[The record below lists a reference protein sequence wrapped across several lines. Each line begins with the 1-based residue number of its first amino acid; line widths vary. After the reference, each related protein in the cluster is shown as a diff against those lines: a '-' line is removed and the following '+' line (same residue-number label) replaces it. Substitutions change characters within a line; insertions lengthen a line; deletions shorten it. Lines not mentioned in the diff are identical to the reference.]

1 METDFVEIQI
11 SQQDSQQVSQQ
22 VSLQIST
29 LKTDLSELKAQM
41 ESINIK
47 LDQILALQTTDCKKM
62 SDHIVF
68 VEKVY
73 ENVKTPFNYIMNAVN
88 KTLTITDTE

>member
-1 METDFVEIQI
+1 MESDFVEV
-11 SQQDSQQVSQQ
+11 SQEDSQQ
-22 VSLQIST
+22 ISII
-29 LKTDLSELKAQM
+29 KTELSELKAQM
-41 ESINIK
+41 GSINIK
-47 LDQILALQTTDCKKM
+47 LDQILALQTADCKKM

-73 ENVKTPFNYIMNAVN
+73 ENVKTPFNYIMSAVS

>member
-68 VEKVY
+68 VEKV
-73 ENVKTPFNYIMNAVN
+73 
-88 KTLTITDTE
+88 